1 MAHQVSVSQPQE
13 LVANTSTSNSMFTS
27 EQCQRLLALIAHL
40 SPLVSTMQGKE
51 VPLTNVMSSFATA
64 MSGINLS
71 HSVFSTKVVNKRTF
85 SSDTLVID
93 TGATDHIVCSVSLL
107 SSITA
112 ITNTIVELPN
122 GETTLVTHI
131 GTIVLSSS
139 LTLNNVLCMPSFTFN
154 LRFVSTITKT

>member
-1 MAHQVSVSQPQE
+1 
-13 LVANTSTSNSMFTS
+13 
-27 EQCQRLLALIAHL
+27 
-40 SPLVSTMQGKE
+40 
-51 VPLTNVMSSFATA
+51 MSSFATA

-71 HSVFSTKVVNKRTF
+71 HSVFSTKVVNRRTF

-122 GETTLVTHI
+122 GETTSVTHI

-154 LRFVSTITKT
+154 LLFVSTITKT